1 MQVYQAKAVMIL
13 DMQQLQQMV
22 QSGQLTQ
29 NSYVWKQGMANWDMA
44 GNIAELAPL
53 FGSVPPPPPQM
64 PPQNM

>member
-1 MQVYQAKAVMIL
+1 MP
-13 DMQQLQQMV
+13 QQLQQMV

-29 NSYVWKQGMANWDMA
+29 SSYVWKQGMANWDMA